1 MTDEGRDDRLVCQLW
16 LSKRSLK
23 HSEGVVFMLSC
34 YGYSLS
40 LVTILKTSQMQIRV
54 LIILTFLHF

>member
-16 LSKRSLK
+16 LSKRSLS

-40 LVTILKTSQMQIRV
+40 LVTIYKKQRRCESE
-54 LIILTFLHF
+54 F